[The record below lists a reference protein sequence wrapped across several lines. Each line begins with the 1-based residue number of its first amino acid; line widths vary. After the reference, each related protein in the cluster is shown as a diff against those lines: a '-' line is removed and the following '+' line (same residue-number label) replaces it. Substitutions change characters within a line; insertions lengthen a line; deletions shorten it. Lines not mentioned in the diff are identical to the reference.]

1 MSEFNT
7 KLADIL
13 GVESVTESDLLE
25 DFEEWDSLS
34 ILSVIAMLDSDYG
47 VNLTSANLRDAKT
60 VAELWQIVQANKQ
73 S

>member
-1 MSEFNT
+1 MSEFNA

-47 VNLTSANLRDAKT
+47 VNLTSADLRDAKT
-60 VAELWQIVQANKQ
+60 VAELWHIVEARKKY
-73 S
+73 